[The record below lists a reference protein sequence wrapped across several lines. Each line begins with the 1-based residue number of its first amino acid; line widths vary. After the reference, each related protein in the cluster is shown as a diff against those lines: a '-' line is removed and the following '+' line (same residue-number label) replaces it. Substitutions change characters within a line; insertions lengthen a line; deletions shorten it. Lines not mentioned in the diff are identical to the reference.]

1 MELYDNFNSTGF
13 NGFSSVRDKPVLVF
27 NISSRFLICQ
37 LSRIIGSYWDVH
49 FHLFCLF
56 LLLPLLGLLLLL
68 GGHHVLLLLSLHLE
82 PRWLVH
88 NRHGERHGA
97 TLFDYIEQKS
107 SCQSAWLIC
116 FFCTS
121 KHPNSDGKLVPTV
134 WYCRGNKLDHQKI

>member
-13 NGFSSVRDKPVLVF
+13 NGFSPVRDKPDLGF
-27 NISSRFLICQ
+27 NLSLRFLICK
-37 LSRIIGSYWDVH
+37 LSRIVGSYWDVH

-68 GGHHVLLLLSLHLE
+68 GGHHVLLLLNLHLE
-82 PRWLVH
+82 PRRRVH

-107 SCQSAWLIC
+107 SRQSACLIC
-116 FFCTS
+116 FVVHLNILILMASFFLQFDTAGAI
-121 KHPNSDGKLVPTV
+121 N
-134 WYCRGNKLDHQKI
+134 